1 MSKTLDS
8 VAASSVGTV
17 AMGWWRMLHTSAML
31 LAMVLSPSLYGRESR
46 RVLAASIS
54 VRICVLSG
62 QILPRFI
69 LLSLLVSIVLVH
81 IVVVTA
87 QSYGLSQYALS
98 MVVRVLVVELLP
110 LSAALF
116 VTLRADMA
124 AHTEFAEIRKRGTRL
139 SLVDAG
145 TDPIRLAILPRIIA
159 SSVAVISLTTISG
172 AIALLVAY
180 LRVYG
185 LTPWGIE
192 SFTRTVGQVF
202 DPVVILSL
210 GLKTLLFSLAVATIP
225 ITAGLVGVHNSEHAP
240 VTVPQGTVRLFILL
254 IAIEVCSL
262 TIQFY

>member
-1 MSKTLDS
+1 MNEESGSGFSPQGVASLAVMS
-8 VAASSVGTV
+8 
-17 AMGWWRMLHTSAML
+17 WWRMLHTSAML
-31 LAMVLSPSLYGRESR
+31 LAMVLSPSLYARESR
-46 RVLAASIS
+46 RILAT
-54 VRICVLSG
+54 RICVISG

-69 LLSLLVSIVLVH
+69 LLSALVSIVLIH

-87 QSYGLSQYALS
+87 HSYGLSQYALG

-116 VTLRADMA
+116 VTLRGDMA
-124 AHTEFAEIRKRGTRL
+124 AHTEFAEIQKRGNRL
-139 SLVDAG
+139 SLVDVG
-145 TDPIRLAILPRIIA
+145 TEPIRMAILPRIIGN
-159 SSVAVISLTTISG
+159 SIAVISLTTISG
-172 AIALLVAY
+172 AFALLVAY

-202 DPVVILSL
+202 EPVVILSL

-225 ITAGLVGVHNSEHAP
+225 VTAGLVGVHNREHAP

-254 IAIEVCSL
+254 IVIEVCSL
-262 TIQFY
+262 TAEFY

>member
-1 MSKTLDS
+1 MNEPRELP
-8 VAASSVGTV
+8 VASAVGTV

-31 LAMVLSPSLYGRESR
+31 LAMVLSPSLYARESR
-46 RVLAASIS
+46 RVLAA
-54 VRICVLSG
+54 RICLIAG

-69 LLSLLVSIVLVH
+69 LLSALVSIVLIH

-87 QSYGLSQYALS
+87 QSYGLSQYALG

-124 AHTEFAEIRKRGTRL
+124 AHSEFAQIAEIRKRGDRL
-139 SLVDAG
+139 SLVDVG
-145 TDPIRLAILPRIIA
+145 SEPIRLAILPRIIA
-159 SSVAVISLTTISG
+159 NSVAVISLTTISG
-172 AIALLVAY
+172 AIALVTAY

-185 LTPWGIE
+185 PTPWGIE

-202 DPVVILSL
+202 EPIVILSL

-225 ITAGLVGVHNSEHAP
+225 VTASLVGLRDQEHAP

-254 IAIEVCSL
+254 IVIEVCSL
-262 TIQFY
+262 TAEFY

>member
-1 MSKTLDS
+1 MNEEGGSGSLPR
-8 VAASSVGTV
+8 AASAV

-31 LAMVLSPSLYGRESR
+31 LAMVLSPSLYARESR
-46 RVLAASIS
+46 RVLAA
-54 VRICVLSG
+54 RICLISA

-69 LLSLLVSIVLVH
+69 LLSALVSIVLIH

-87 QSYGLSQYALS
+87 QSYGLSQYALG

-124 AHTEFAEIRKRGTRL
+124 AHTEFAEIQKRGGRL
-139 SLVDAG
+139 SLVDVG
-145 TDPIRLAILPRIIA
+145 SEPIRLSILPRIIA
-159 SSVAVISLTTISG
+159 NTVAVISLTTISG
-172 AIALLVAY
+172 ALALLIAY

-185 LTPWGIE
+185 PTPWGIE

-202 DPVVILSL
+202 EPVVILSL

-225 ITAGLVGVHNSEHAP
+225 VTAGLVGLHNRDHAP
-240 VTVPQGTVRLFILL
+240 VTVPQGTVRLFIML
-254 IAIEVCSL
+254 IVIEVCSL
-262 TIQFY
+262 TAEFY